1 VKRESVVVPVLPWP
15 FQDGTFPRQLA
26 AVVMDSVLEGR
37 MPALQVVHFAS
48 GLWGIADGI
57 DEPDEHNCTA
67 THIWHV
73 LDRDESLQTL
83 ASLAP
88 GYQADRTQPGGGWTI
103 SPHQPGKAYRLRDR
117 LVFALDI
124 IRFGEDE
131 AEKRRAERMRIRDGP
146 PDQGR

>member
-1 VKRESVVVPVLPWP
+1 MVPVLPWP

-48 GLWGIADGI
+48 GFWGIADGI

-88 GYQADRTQPGGGWTI
+88 GYQADRSQPGSEWTI
-103 SPHQPGKAYRLRDR
+103 SRHRPYRLGDR
-117 LVFALDI
+117 LVFAHDI

-131 AEKRRAERMRIRDGP
+131 AEKRRAERFGMREHGP
-146 PDQGR
+146 G